1 MVKIGRQTNART
13 IPAENNGF
21 FESKVFGRRHAE
33 FWEVNQKVRCYF
45 SFLSYYSSF
54 GRRSSSRTSRAPT
67 GHSSTVNDSVQRAR
81 ERAVRTQVDDI
92 VVRTP
97 IHLVCDFGTIS
108 HLIWFR
114 NSALTSSAKTTK
126 LSTSTKLQPAS
137 SAYSQNKT
145 P

>member
-81 ERAVRTQVDDI
+81 ERAVRTQVRRYRRTYSLSTRLRLEPFLIDS
-92 VVRTP
+92 VRNP
-97 IHLVCDFGTIS
+97 ES
-108 HLIWFR
+108 
-114 NSALTSSAKTTK
+114 TSSAKATT
-126 LSTSTKLQPAS
+126 LS
-137 SAYSQNKT
+137 SAIKSPPVSCAFSRTKT
-145 P
+145 H